1 MREIKYYIANDGRE
15 FDDKEECI
23 EYEKRFSSILD
34 KIVFI
39 QDKEILTPTI
49 ENLDDCCEWCT
60 AIYIPREEDIE
71 IISQMF
77 DHFSIENPFE
87 NCHRSGI
94 HYYDDGW
101 YCLDEEIEKL
111 ENQKEF
117 FMNLIGMG

>member
-1 MREIKYYIANDGRE
+1 MREIKYYIANDGKE

-34 KIVFI
+34 KIFFI
-39 QDKEILTPTI
+39 QDKEVLTPTI
-49 ENLDDCCEWCT
+49 ENLGYCCEWCT
-60 AIYIPREEDIE
+60 AIYVPREEDIE

-77 DHFSIENPFE
+77 DSFSIEDPFK
-87 NCHRSGI
+87 NYHRSGLY
-94 HYYDDGW
+94 YYDECW
-101 YCLDEEIEKL
+101 RCLDEEIEKL